1 MYTTNLRRID
11 DSVMVTVPPVMLDQ
25 LHLRV
30 GAEIGLSV
38 DSGHLVL
45 DLRPQSRYSLDELL
59 AKCDPTAKPNSEDRH
74 WLDSG
79 PVGSELL

>member
-1 MYTTNLRRID
+1 MYTTNLGRID
-11 DSVMVTVPPVMLDQ
+11 GSVIVTVPPAMLDQ
-25 LHLRV
+25 LSLRV

-45 DLRPQSRYSLDELL
+45 DPRPRSRYSLDELL
-59 AKCDPTAKPNSEDRH
+59 AECDPTAKPNSEDRH

-79 PVGSELL
+79 PVGGELL